1 MFPSYLQSPL
11 PTYRTTLPPYGS
23 SLTDLEQPEYCSPTG
38 FSPPRGAFKSSTAWM
53 ETRDQDRSA
62 PTYHGPS
69 REVGSLR
76 LQDILPDHRPSGR
89 TSFTTDST
97 MTSPRDYNND
107 SLFGQYGGGYNGSLS
122 PHTECN
128 SPNYVPRLSMKAVN
142 PMDLPPPMGAKNI
155 CHQQSMTDEYSIRQR
170 QHQSE
175 IYPPINDG
183 NVYQVQFKRCYRCF
197 KLPVNSQLDVHL
209 GEFIIVEADR
219 GEDLGV
225 VTAIAP
231 FDSPHAAS
239 IYAASG
245 LSMRMTNDDFSKKI
259 LRIATMEERVDLQFK
274 RQQEVI
280 LLEVCRDRA
289 RDIHALPISL
299 VDAEYQFDRNK
310 LVIYYVASR

>member
-1 MFPSYLQSPL
+1 M
-11 PTYRTTLPPYGS
+11 
-23 SLTDLEQPEYCSPTG
+23 
-38 FSPPRGAFKSSTAWM
+38 
-53 ETRDQDRSA
+53 
-62 PTYHGPS
+62 
-69 REVGSLR
+69 GSLR
-76 LQDILPDHRPSGR
+76 LQDILPDHRPSSR
-89 TSFTTDST
+89 ASLASDST

-107 SLFGQYGGGYNGSLS
+107 SLFSQYASNSRSVS
-122 PHTECN
+122 PHPECN
-128 SPNYVPRLSMKAVN
+128 SPISYGLRKFVN
-142 PMDLPPPMGAKNI
+142 PMDMPPPIGAKNI
-155 CHQQSMTDEYSIRQR
+155 CHQQSSPDEYSIIQR

-175 IYPPINDG
+175 IFPPMTDLMQQLNDG

-197 KLPVNSQLDVHL
+197 KLPMNSQLHVRL
-209 GEFIIVEADR
+209 GEFVIVEADR

-239 IYAASG
+239 IYASSG

-274 RQQEVI
+274 KQQEVI

-310 LVIYYVASR
+310 LVIYYVASRYVCVM